1 MIDLIQWLQHH
12 SVVMM
17 GVVFI
22 MILVTTFWPG
32 RRTTFDKVARIPLDD
47 DR

>member
-17 GVVFI
+17 GGVFI

-32 RRTTFDKVARIPLDD
+32 RRATFDKVARIPLDD

>member
-1 MIDLIQWLQHH
+1 MMAIIQWLQHH

-17 GVVFI
+17 AAVFV

-32 RRTTFDKVARIPLDD
+32 SGSTFEKAARIPLDD

>member
-1 MIDLIQWLQHH
+1 MAIIQWLQHH
-12 SVVMM
+12 SVIMM
-17 GVVFI
+17 GAVFI

-32 RRTTFDKVARIPLDD
+32 SKATFDKAAHIPLDD

>member
-1 MIDLIQWLQHH
+1 MAIIQWLQHH
-12 SVVMM
+12 SVIMM

-22 MILVTTFWPG
+22 MILVTTH
-32 RRTTFDKVARIPLDD
+32 IPLDD

>member
-1 MIDLIQWLQHH
+1 MTIIQWLQHH
-12 SVVMM
+12 SVVTM
-17 GVVFI
+17 GLVFV

-32 RRTTFDKVARIPLDD
+32 SKSTFDKAAHIPLDD